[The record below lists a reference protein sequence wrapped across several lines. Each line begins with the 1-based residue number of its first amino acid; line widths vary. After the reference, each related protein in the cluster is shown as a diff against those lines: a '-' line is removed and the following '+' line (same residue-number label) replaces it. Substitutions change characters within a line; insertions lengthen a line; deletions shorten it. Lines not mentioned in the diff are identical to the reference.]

1 MLTDAVLI
9 KRIDHERC
17 VIIGI
22 VEAKTDQV
30 DLDYEF
36 NRFFLQDKKPMFFFG
51 NPKKLFLSKMI
62 NYLQQNQTIFLILTM
77 ILTCQKLRLN

>member
-1 MLTDAVLI
+1 MQIFLLIKQYEIEEQFTLEVGERVVLTDAVLI

-17 VIIGI
+17 VIVGT

-36 NRFFLQDKKPMFFFG
+36 NRFFFKIK
-51 NPKKLFLSKMI
+51 
-62 NYLQQNQTIFLILTM
+62 NQRSVLAA
-77 ILTCQKLRLN
+77 QKSYS